1 MSTSPALLGR
11 RRIDPR
17 RIDRGRR
24 RRSAALVVL
33 AVLPAAL
40 VSLGAAPAQ
49 ADRRIIGGAADSTE
63 QHPWVVAISS
73 RPQFGEARSGQF
85 CGGTLVS
92 PTKVV
97 TAAHCLYDESTGRPT
112 DRPGLTVI
120 VGRTDLTTRA
130 GSEVAVSNVWIH
142 PQYSFEQNMQDV
154 AVLTLAVPQNGVPVL
169 PMVAQGDQGPYA
181 VGTRAQVYG
190 WGDTTGRANYAAAL
204 REVDVPIV
212 ADDVCARDYPGGP
225 DGAYDAR
232 GMVCAGEARG
242 GKDAC
247 QGDSG
252 GPLVVEGHLVGL
264 VSWGAGCAEARHPGV
279 YTRLSAVAAA
289 VNAQL

>member
-11 RRIDPR
+11 RRIDR
-17 RIDRGRR
+17 S
-24 RRSAALVVL
+24 RRSRSAVLAVL
-33 AVLPAAL
+33 AVLPVAL
-40 VSLGAAPAQ
+40 VSLGAAPAH
-49 ADRRIIGGAADSTE
+49 ADRRIIGGAVDSTDR
-63 QHPWVVAISS
+63 HPWVVAISS
-73 RPQFGEARSGQF
+73 RPQFGDARSGQF

-130 GSEVAVSNVWIH
+130 GSEVPVSNVWIH
-142 PQYSFEQNMQDV
+142 PQYSFDQNTQDV
-154 AVLTLAVPQNGVPVL
+154 AVLTLALPQQGVQVL
-169 PMVAQGDQGPYA
+169 PMVAPGDQGPYA
-181 VGTRAQVYG
+181 TGTRAQVYG
-190 WGDTTGRANYAAAL
+190 WGDTTGHATYASTLHA
-204 REVDVPIV
+204 VDVPIV

-225 DGAYDAR
+225 EGAFDAR
-232 GMVCAGEARG
+232 SMVCAGEARG

-279 YTRLSAVAAA
+279 YTRLAA
-289 VNAQL
+289 VVDAVDAQL